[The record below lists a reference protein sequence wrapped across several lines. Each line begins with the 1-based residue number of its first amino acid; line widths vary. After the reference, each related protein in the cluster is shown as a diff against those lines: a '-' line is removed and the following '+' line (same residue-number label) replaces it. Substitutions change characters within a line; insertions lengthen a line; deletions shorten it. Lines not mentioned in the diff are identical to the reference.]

1 MLQRMFTKYINLQ
14 IDRVKTCPQSG
25 MLGENVFRK
34 FEAVLKHLVSLI
46 TKSTETKIIA
56 QIMSDNPFAGI
67 PELLADDDKKKALD
81 TARSLIQDGTL
92 IIPELL
98 IETLNTQLGNV
109 TDSFLEMLSRMFDD
123 DNRNAVCNALTDGK
137 IYHVIDDITIDD
149 GDTHNNGRCVM
160 ILHTDAGRLVYKPHD
175 MR

>member
-67 PELLADDDKKKALD
+67 PELLADDDK
-81 TARSLIQDGTL
+81 
-92 IIPELL
+92 
-98 IETLNTQLGNV
+98 
-109 TDSFLEMLSRMFDD
+109 
-123 DNRNAVCNALTDGK
+123 
-137 IYHVIDDITIDD
+137 
-149 GDTHNNGRCVM
+149 
-160 ILHTDAGRLVYKPHD
+160 
-175 MR
+175 

>member
-1 MLQRMFTKYINLQ
+1 
-14 IDRVKTCPQSG
+14 
-25 MLGENVFRK
+25 
-34 FEAVLKHLVSLI
+34 
-46 TKSTETKIIA
+46 
-56 QIMSDNPFAGI
+56 
-67 PELLADDDKKKALD
+67 
-81 TARSLIQDGTL
+81 
-92 IIPELL
+92 
-98 IETLNTQLGNV
+98 
-109 TDSFLEMLSRMFDD
+109 MLSRMFDD